1 MSSTGGWRRGDSLS
15 PRRHRDRSDTQTTWL
30 TAPGFPPRHNDA
42 LSDSGQLRR
51 DRGCLTLFVCP
62 RGFAGFVADDFSPS
76 SEPVVKGVS
85 MLATALLVIAICLQ
99 ANQFFRIF
107 VGACV
112 LVL

>member
-1 MSSTGGWRRGDSLS
+1 
-15 PRRHRDRSDTQTTWL
+15 
-30 TAPGFPPRHNDA
+30 
-42 LSDSGQLRR
+42 
-51 DRGCLTLFVCP
+51 
-62 RGFAGFVADDFSPS
+62 VADDFSPS

>member
-30 TAPGFPPRHNDA
+30 TAPGSPPGTTTRFRTPVSYA
-42 LSDSGQLRR
+42 ATVVVSRSSSA
-51 DRGCLTLFVCP
+51 P
-62 RGFAGFVADDFSPS
+62 RGFAGFVADDFSPR
-76 SEPVVKGVS
+76 SEPVVKGVP

-107 VGACV
+107 V
-112 LVL
+112 